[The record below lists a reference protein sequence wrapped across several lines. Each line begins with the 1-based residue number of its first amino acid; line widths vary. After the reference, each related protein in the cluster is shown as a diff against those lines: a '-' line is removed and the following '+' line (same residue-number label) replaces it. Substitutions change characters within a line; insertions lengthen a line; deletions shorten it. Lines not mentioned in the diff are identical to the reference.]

1 MKRTEITIETRRIMV
16 IRRRPT
22 LLLGWCEGCSAEV
35 RMIMPDE
42 AARLMNVR
50 SRLIYQWMEEGK
62 AHFTDDPSGLLVC
75 AESLNRLRA
84 K

>member
-1 MKRTEITIETRRIMV
+1 MKRTEITIETLRIMV
-16 IRRRPT
+16 IRRPT